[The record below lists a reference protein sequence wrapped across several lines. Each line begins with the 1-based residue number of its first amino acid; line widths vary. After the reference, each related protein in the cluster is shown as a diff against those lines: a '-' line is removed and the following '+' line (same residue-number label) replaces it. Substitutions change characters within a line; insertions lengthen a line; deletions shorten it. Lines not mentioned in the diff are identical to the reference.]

1 MPAVAVRRFGLLSPR
16 TATAL
21 GVVVLVLTI
30 ATGTLKGFDHQLTT
44 RGTWSGIAIVVMY
57 AGVGLVVARRQ
68 PRNPIGWPLLVFIAL
83 YVLGAGAVE
92 YAVLAYSLG
101 HRGLPL
107 PAAAGGLGSRA
118 R

>member
-83 YVLGAGAVE
+83 YVVGAGAV
-92 YAVLAYSLG
+92 G
-101 HRGLPL
+101 KGGLPSTL
-107 PAAAGGLGSRA
+107 GPGGVRV
-118 R
+118 